1 MLLVII
7 GKSGSGKDS
16 VVKEFEKNGWKKII
30 KYTNRPKR
38 NGEIDGIDYHF
49 VSINFMEEKSFF
61 SEESFTVASE

>member
-61 SEESFTVASE
+61 SD